1 MLRLGDHEIDLC
13 LFDAYGTLFDVTA
26 AAAKK
31 QSEIGDQWQALSS
44 LWRTKQIEYT
54 WLRSLMGSH
63 ADFWQ
68 VTGDALDFAMD
79 TLGMENT
86 DLREDLMMLYKQLSA
101 YPEVKGVLSK
111 LRADGA
117 RAAILSNGS
126 PEMLDSAVKNA
137 GIEEYLEE
145 ILSVESVGIFKVHA
159 SVYQLAVD
167 RLGVPANR
175 ICFFSSNGWDIAGAS
190 HFGYRVVWVNRFGQ
204 TKERVPHEIN
214 AEITSLDELE
224 SVLVYR

>member
-26 AAAKK
+26 AAAEK
-31 QSEIGDQWQALSS
+31 QSELGDQWQALSS

-54 WLRSLMGSH
+54 WLRSLMGAH

-79 TLGMENT
+79 TLGMENPG
-86 DLREDLMMLYKQLSA
+86 LREELMMLYKQLSA
-101 YPEVKGVLSK
+101 YPEVKGVLAK
-111 LRADGA
+111 LREEGA

-126 PEMLDSAVKNA
+126 PEMLASAVKNA
-137 GIEEYLEE
+137 GIGEYLEE

-167 RLGVPANR
+167 RLGVPADR
-175 ICFFSSNGWDIAGAS
+175 ICFFSSNGWDVAGAS

-204 TKERVPHEIN
+204 KKERVPHEID
-214 AEITSLDELE
+214 AEIASLDELE
-224 SVLVYR
+224 RVLVHK

>member
-1 MLRLGDHEIDLC
+1 MLLLGNREIDLC

-26 AAAKK
+26 AAAEK
-31 QSEIGDQWQALSS
+31 QSELGDQWQALSS

-79 TLGMENT
+79 TLGMENPR
-86 DLREDLMMLYKQLSA
+86 LREELMMLYKQLSA
-101 YPEVKGVLSK
+101 YPEVRGVLAK
-111 LRADGA
+111 LRDNGV

-126 PEMLDSAVKNA
+126 PEMLGSAVKNA
-137 GIEEYLEE
+137 GIEEYLEDV
-145 ILSVESVGIFKVHA
+145 LSVESVGIFKVHA

-167 RLGVPANR
+167 RLGVPAER

-204 TKERVPHEIN
+204 KKERVPHEID
-214 AEITSLDELE
+214 AEIASLDELE
-224 SVLVYR
+224 NVLVQK

>member
-79 TLGMENT
+79 TLGMENQ

-137 GIEEYLEE
+137 GIEEYLDE

-167 RLGVPANR
+167 RLAVPANR

-190 HFGYRVVWVNRFGQ
+190 YFGYRVVWVNRFGQ
-204 TKERVPHEIN
+204 KKERVPHEID

-224 SVLVYR
+224 SVLVYK

>member
-1 MLRLGDHEIDLC
+1 MLLLGDHEIDLC
-13 LFDAYGTLFDVTA
+13 LFDAYGTLFDVSA
-26 AAAKK
+26 AAAEK
-31 QSEIGDQWQALSS
+31 QSEIGEGWQALSS

-54 WLRSLMGSH
+54 WLRSLMGNH
-63 ADFWQ
+63 ADFWR

-79 TLGMENT
+79 TLGMERPG
-86 DLREDLMMLYKQLSA
+86 LREELMMLYKQLSA
-101 YPEVKGVLSK
+101 YPEVGGVLKK
-111 LRADGA
+111 LREDGV

-167 RLGVPANR
+167 RLGVPADR

-190 HFGYRVVWVNRFGQ
+190 HFGYRVVWVNRFAQ
-204 TKERVPHEIN
+204 KKERVPHEID
-214 AEITSLDELE
+214 AEITSLDELGR
-224 SVLVYR
+224 VLVHK

>member
-79 TLGMENT
+79 TLGMENP

-111 LRADGA
+111 LREGGV

-137 GIEEYLEE
+137 GIEEYLDE

-167 RLGVPANR
+167 WLGVPANR

-204 TKERVPHEIN
+204 KKERVPHEIN

-224 SVLVYR
+224 SVLVYK

>member
-26 AAAKK
+26 AAAEK
-31 QSEIGDQWQALSS
+31 QSELGDQWQALSS

-54 WLRSLMGSH
+54 WLRSLMGNH

-79 TLGMENT
+79 TLGMS
-86 DLREDLMMLYKQLSA
+86 DPRLREELMMLYKRLSA
-101 YPEVKGVLSK
+101 YPEVKGVLAK
-111 LRADGA
+111 LKDNGV

-126 PEMLDSAVKNA
+126 PEMLGSAVKNA
-137 GIEEYLEE
+137 GIEEYLEDV
-145 ILSVESVGIFKVHA
+145 LSVESAGIFKVHP

-167 RLGVPANR
+167 RLGVPAAR
-175 ICFFSSNGWDIAGAS
+175 ICFFSSNGWDVAGAS

-204 TKERVPHEIN
+204 KKERVPHEID

-224 SVLVYR
+224 KIWIQK